1 MRRPKIVKKE
11 RHIMKIGRLV
21 PCALALTVLVAPAAR
36 AQAPAAA
43 PTTGFRAEFLGQ
55 QDYVEKEILRLA
67 EATPAEKYSW
77 RPAVGVRSISEVYM
91 HIAGGNYLIGG
102 FAGIKPPADLDKEME
117 KHVTERAKVIDELK
131 KSFAHLRAGVAALPD
146 ADLDK
151 AVKLFGYDT
160 TVRGVLLM
168 AANHE
173 HEHLGQSIAYARM
186 NGIVPPWTAERQ
198 MNQAKP
204 AEKPAAK

>member
-1 MRRPKIVKKE
+1 MKTRP
-11 RHIMKIGRLV
+11 LF
-21 PCALALTVLVAPAAR
+21 PCALVFVLLASPSAR
-36 AQAPAAA
+36 AQAPTAASAA
-43 PTTGFRAEFLGQ
+43 PASGFRSEFLGQ
-55 QDYVEKEILRLA
+55 QVYVEKEILRLA
-67 EATPAEKYSW
+67 EAIPAEKYAW
-77 RPAVGVRSISEVYM
+77 RPAAGVRSISEVYM

-117 KHVTERAKVIDELK
+117 KHVTEKAKVIDELK
-131 KSFAHLRAGVAALPD
+131 KSFEHLRAGVAATPD

-204 AEKPAAK
+204 TDKPAAK